1 MNSEIVSSETVRARL
16 SIAVPLFNEEAGV
29 PELINRLRAV
39 LDGLEGTGH
48 EVILVDDG
56 SSDNTKQSVHQLI
69 KGDSRFCLLA
79 LSRNF
84 GHQAAVTAAL
94 DHCEGDYI
102 AVIDGDL
109 QDPPE
114 AIPLLFAEAKNGF
127 DVVFVQRQDRKESPL
142 LRLCYA
148 TFYRVLRSLSDTE
161 IPLDAGDFSI
171 MTRRVVEQLRA
182 NREHR
187 RFIRGLRAWIGFR
200 QKGIALPRDARKHGE
215 SKYSWYK
222 LIKLAADG
230 VFSFSTTPIR
240 AATVVGFF
248 ATVSSSL
255 YAFYAI
261 LERIFL
267 GTSPKGFTA
276 IVVLISFF
284 FGLQVII
291 LGIIGE
297 YIGRIY
303 EEVKGRPLYIVDDLR
318 RG

>member
-1 MNSEIVSSETVRARL
+1 MNARL

-29 PELINRLRAV
+29 AELVTRLRSV
-39 LDGLEGTGH
+39 LEQLEGDGH

-56 SSDNTKQSVHQLI
+56 SSDNTKAVLTSLI
-69 KGDSRFCLLA
+69 EGDERFCIIG

-94 DHCEGDYI
+94 DHCEGDFV

-114 AIPLLFAEAKNGF
+114 AIPTLFDEAKKGF

-142 LRLCYA
+142 LRFCYA
-148 TFYRVLRSLSDTE
+148 TFYRILRSLSDTE
-161 IPLDAGDFSI
+161 IPLDAGDFSL
-171 MTRRVVEQLRA
+171 MSRRVVEQLRS

-187 RFIRGLRAWIGFR
+187 RFIRGLRAWIGFK

-222 LIKLAADG
+222 LIRLAADG

-240 AATVVGFF
+240 VATVIGVI
-248 ATVSSSL
+248 ATASSAL
-255 YAFYAI
+255 YALYVI

>member
-1 MNSEIVSSETVRARL
+1 MNARL

-29 PELINRLRAV
+29 AELVTRLRSV
-39 LDGLEGTGH
+39 LEQLEGDGH
-48 EVILVDDG
+48 EVVLVDDG
-56 SSDNTKQSVHQLI
+56 SSDNTKAVLTSLTE
-69 KGDSRFCLLA
+69 GDERFCIIG

-94 DHCEGDYI
+94 DHCEGDFV

-114 AIPLLFAEAKNGF
+114 AIPTLFDEAKKGF

-142 LRLCYA
+142 LRFCYA
-148 TFYRVLRSLSDTE
+148 TFYRILRSLSDTE
-161 IPLDAGDFSI
+161 IPLDAGDFSL
-171 MTRRVVEQLRA
+171 MSRRVVEQLRS

-187 RFIRGLRAWIGFR
+187 RFIRGLRAWIGFK
-200 QKGIALPRDARKHGE
+200 QKGIALPREARKHGE

-222 LIKLAADG
+222 LIRLAADG

-240 AATVVGFF
+240 VATVIGVI
-248 ATVSSSL
+248 ATASSAL
-255 YAFYAI
+255 YALYVI
-261 LERIFL
+261 LEKLFL

>member
-1 MNSEIVSSETVRARL
+1 MSARL

-29 PELINRLRAV
+29 PELVNRLRSV
-39 LDGLEGTGH
+39 LDELEGTDH

-56 SSDNTKQSVHQLI
+56 SSDNTKELVHQLI
-69 KGDSRFCLLA
+69 KGDSRFCLIS

-94 DHCEGDYI
+94 DHCDGDYI

-114 AIPLLFAEAKNGF
+114 AIPLLLAEVQNGF

-148 TFYRVLRSLSDTE
+148 TFYRLLRSLSDTQ

-171 MTRRVVEQLRA
+171 MSRRVVEQLRV

-215 SKYSWYK
+215 SKYSWCK
-222 LIKLAADG
+222 LIRLAADG

-240 AATVVGFF
+240 AATVVGIL
-248 ATVSSSL
+248 ATVSSTV
-255 YAFYAI
+255 FVVYAI
-261 LERIFL
+261 FVRIFL
-267 GTSPKGFTA
+267 GTSPSGFTA
-276 IVVLISFF
+276 IIALMTFF
-284 FGLQVII
+284 FGLQVMI

-303 EEVKGRPLYIVDDLR
+303 DEAKGRPLYIIDYR
-318 RG
+318 QRG